1 MVALFYPDKNVK
13 RHCRYQTLHNTTE
26 AVVVIEKPRML
37 VNYAFFDYRLDA
49 EKYRDLV
56 YQNNHEKINCFVISA
71 TNYIEHDMK
80 LWYVETPNSK
90 FAVCWVFTKAIK
102 IRRPFFEFYDVES
115 SAAMALKLIKD
126 EDKLKLDKVACV
138 VSIEEYKMYN
148 PPMHSLW

>member
-13 RHCRYQTLHNTTE
+13 IHCRYQTLQNTTE

-56 YQNNHEKINCFVISA
+56 YQNNHEKINCFVISS
-71 TNYIEHDMK
+71 TNYIEHNMK
-80 LWYVETPNSK
+80 LWRLNTPNSK
-90 FAVCWVFTKAIK
+90 FVVCWGFTKAIK

-126 EDKLKLDKVACV
+126 EDKLKLDKVSCM